1 MNKKNKEFFLSSWAI
16 NNKTIIYVLMT
27 IFLVSGITAYKTMPR
42 ELFPEINSSNIF
54 VTTIFPGNNAEE
66 IEKLIT
72 DPLEQEIK
80 GVIGLIEIESTSS
93 EGISIINIEFDDD
106 IPTEVARLR
115 VKDLVDNVT
124 VGDDWPT
131 FNNAK
136 VDPNIFEFD
145 IAERFPVLN
154 ISLVGDYKVEELKE
168 YAEYLDTRI
177 ERLPQ
182 VKTVEVRGI
191 QDFEVE
197 IAVNPYKMK
206 ATKTSFGNIINAISQ
221 ENITISAGSLISDGQ
236 RRNVKII
243 GEVSDPSQLN
253 RLIVKRDDGP
263 VYLEDVASVSFR
275 EKEATSFTRS
285 FDQKT
290 VMLEVVKRGGENAIF
305 ASNSIQEIIKD
316 AKENFLPENLDVVV
330 QNDQSEYTINSVN
343 DLMNNLIFGIILV
356 VTVLT
361 FFLGLRNALFV
372 GFAIPMSM
380 FMSLVILSAFGFTLN
395 RMVLFGLVMGL
406 GLLVDNGIVVVENIY
421 RLMSKEG
428 MSRVQAAKLG
438 IGEVALPII
447 VSTATTIAAFIP
459 LGTWPGTLGEFMI
472 YFPITL
478 SAILGS
484 SLIVAIFF
492 NSMLVSSFM
501 DLSEREI
508 SRTNL
513 MKMTYILGGLAIV
526 FVLFQ
531 DTRAIGSLLAFIC
544 FLFWSYKYV
553 IKNSAVKFQN
563 TLLVKLENRYNE
575 FLSFALAGFRPY
587 LFLLGTISLFF
598 VSILLMA
605 IFPPKVEF
613 FPDNEPQQILV
624 YLEYPE
630 GTDIKKTN
638 ETSML
643 IESEVYKVVNNSKYI
658 DNGYNFLVESAIS
671 QVGEGAGNPET
682 DAGGTGEI
690 PHKALIT
697 MTMREFKFR
706 RGMSSEELRKE
717 IQVELIEKFPGI
729 AISVEKDSQGPPGG
743 YPVNIEIYGED
754 YEQLIETAI
763 SMKNYLNQENIEGI
777 EQLKI
782 DVSRSK
788 PGLEFNVDREK
799 AGELGIPT
807 GLVGQTIRNSIIG
820 SKAGIYKLR
829 GEDYEINVRFDEEF
843 KNDINSIINQNI
855 VFRDQSTGKTKE
867 VPIASI
873 VDQKNI
879 TSFSAIKHIDLQR
892 VVTLYSSILAGSN
905 ANEIVNTAEIALSG
919 YEAPQGVE
927 YKFTG
932 EIKQQSENQEFLSGA
947 LLTGIA
953 LIILLL
959 VFQFNSI
966 SKPFIVLA
974 SIVLSFTGVFL
985 GIVIFNL
992 TFSILMTMLGI
1003 ISLTGII
1010 VNNAVV
1016 LIDYT
1021 QLLLDRKKEELN
1033 VEKDNMLSKDQI
1045 FEAIVSGGK
1054 ARLRPVILTAIT
1066 TILGL
1071 IPLAIGLNIDLM
1083 SLFSSGN
1090 PNIYVGG
1097 DNVIFWGPLAWTVIF
1112 GLTFATFLTL
1122 VIVPVTFYLSK
1133 RAALKIREF
1142 KLN

>member
-959 VFQFNSI
+959 VFQFNSL

-1021 QLLLDRKKEELN
+1021 QLLFDRKKIDLN
-1033 VEKDNMLSKDQI
+1033 MSKDEI
-1045 FEAIVSGGK
+1045 IDKITAMELVKTAGK
-1054 ARLRPVILTAIT
+1054 ARLKPVLLTAIT
-1066 TILGL
+1066 TIFGL
-1071 IPLAIGLNIDLM
+1071 IPLAVGLNIDFF
-1083 SLFSSGN
+1083 SLFANWN
-1090 PNIYVGG
+1090 PNVYLGG

-1112 GLTFATFLTL
+1112 GITFATFLTL
-1122 VIVPVTFYLSK
+1122 IIVPSMYYIIHLARIK
-1133 RAALKIREF
+1133 LKNI
-1142 KLN
+1142 

>member
-1 MNKKNKEFFLSSWAI
+1 MDKKNKEFFLSSWAI
-16 NNKTIIYVLMT
+16 NNKTIIYVLMI
-27 IFLVSGITAYKTMPR
+27 IFLISGISAYKTMPR

-54 VTTIFPGNNAEE
+54 ITTVFPGNNAEE
-66 IEKLIT
+66 MEKLIT

-93 EGISIINIEFDDD
+93 EGISIINIEFDDE
-106 IPTEVARLR
+106 IPTALARQR

-131 FNNAK
+131 FNNSK

-182 VKTVEVRGI
+182 VKTVEIRGI

-197 IAVNPYKMK
+197 VAVNPYMMK
-206 ATKTSFGNIINAISQ
+206 ATKTSYSDIINAIAQ
-221 ENITISAGSLISDGQ
+221 ENVTISAGSLISDGQ

-243 GEVSDPSQLN
+243 GEVSDPSELN
-253 RLIVKRDDGP
+253 RIIVKRDNGP
-263 VYLEDVASVSFR
+263 VYLEDVASISFK
-275 EKEATSFTRS
+275 EKEITSYTRS
-285 FDQKT
+285 FDKKT

-305 ASNSIQEIIKD
+305 ASNSIQEIIQE
-316 AKENFLPENLDVVV
+316 AKEDFLPSNLEVVI

-380 FMSLVILSAFGFTLN
+380 FMSLVILSAFGLTLN

-428 MSRVQAAKLG
+428 VPRIQAAKLG

-478 SAILGS
+478 SAVLGS

-501 DLSEREI
+501 DLSEKEI
-508 SRTNL
+508 SRKNL
-513 MKMTYILGGLAIV
+513 MRMTYILGSLAIV

-544 FLFWSYKYV
+544 FLFWSYKYF
-553 IKNSAVKFQN
+553 IKNQAIRFQN
-563 TLLVKLENRYNE
+563 TFLVRLENKYND
-575 FLSFALAGFRPY
+575 FLSFALEGIRPF
-587 LFLLGTISLFF
+587 LFLAGTFLLFIT
-598 VSILLMA
+598 SIVLMG
-605 IFPPKVEF
+605 IFPPKIEF

-630 GTDIKKTN
+630 GTDIEKTN
-638 ETSML
+638 ETL
-643 IESEVYKVVNNSKYI
+643 KQIESEIYEVINNPKYL
-658 DNGYNFLVESAIS
+658 DGDYNFLVESAIS

-697 MTMREFKFR
+697 MTMREFKYR
-706 RGMSSEELRKE
+706 RGMSSEELRKDV
-717 IQVELIEKFPGI
+717 QLELIGRFPGI

-743 YPVNIEIYGED
+743 YPVNIEIYGDD
-754 YEQLIETAI
+754 YEKLIETAI
-763 SMKNYLNQENIEGI
+763 SMKNYLNKENIEGI

-788 PGLEFNVDREK
+788 PGLEFQVDREK

-807 GLVGQTIRNSIIG
+807 GLIGQTIRNSIIG
-820 SKAGIYKLR
+820 TKAGVYKLN
-829 GEDYEINVRFDEEF
+829 GDDYQINVRLDEDY
-843 KNDINSIINQNI
+843 KNNINTIINQNI
-855 VFRDQSTGKTKE
+855 IFRDQSNGKTKE
-867 VPIASI
+867 IPIAS
-873 VDQKNI
+873 VVTEKNI
-879 TSFSAIKHIDLQR
+879 TSFSAIKHKDLQR
-892 VVTLYSSILAGSN
+892 SVTLYSSILAGSN
-905 ANEIVNTAEIALSG
+905 ANEIVNSAEISLSG
-919 YEAPQGVE
+919 FETPQGVDF
-927 YKFTG
+927 KFTG
-932 EIKQQSENQEFLSGA
+932 EIKQQAENQSFLSGA

-953 LIILLL
+953 LILLLL

-974 SIVLSFTGVFL
+974 SIILSFTGVFL

-1021 QLLLDRKKEELN
+1021 QLLFDRKKIDLN
-1033 VEKDNMLSKDQI
+1033 LSKNEIIEKSIALDLI
-1045 FEAIVSGGK
+1045 KTAGK
-1054 ARLRPVILTAIT
+1054 ARLKPVLLTAIT
-1066 TILGL
+1066 TIFGL
-1071 IPLAIGLNIDLM
+1071 IPLAIGLNIDFF
-1083 SLFSSGN
+1083 SLFAN
-1090 PNIYVGG
+1090 WNANIYIGG

-1112 GLTFATFLTL
+1112 GITFATFLTL
-1122 VIVPVTFYLSK
+1122 IIVPSMYYIIHLGRIK
-1133 RAALKIREF
+1133 LKNI
-1142 KLN
+1142 

>member
-1 MNKKNKEFFLSSWAI
+1 MDKKNKEFFLSSWAI
-16 NNKTIIYVLMT
+16 NNKTIIYVLMI
-27 IFLVSGITAYKTMPR
+27 IFLISGISAYKTMPR

-54 VTTIFPGNNAEE
+54 ITTVFPGNNAEE
-66 IEKLIT
+66 MEKLIT

-93 EGISIINIEFDDD
+93 EGISIINIEFDDE
-106 IPTEVARLR
+106 IPTALARQR
-115 VKDLVDNVT
+115 VKDLVENVT

-182 VKTVEVRGI
+182 VKTVEIRGI

-197 IAVNPYKMK
+197 VAVNPYMMK
-206 ATKTSFGNIINAISQ
+206 ATKTSYSDIINAIAQ
-221 ENITISAGSLISDGQ
+221 ENVTISAGSLISDGQ

-243 GEVSDPSQLN
+243 GEVSDPSELN
-253 RLIVKRDDGP
+253 RIIVKRDNGP
-263 VYLEDVASVSFR
+263 VYLEDVASISFK
-275 EKEATSFTRS
+275 EKEITSYTRS
-285 FDQKT
+285 FDKKT

-305 ASNSIQEIIKD
+305 ASNSIQEIIQE
-316 AKENFLPENLDVVV
+316 AKEDFLPSNLEVVI

-380 FMSLVILSAFGFTLN
+380 FMSLVILSAFGLTLN

-428 MSRVQAAKLG
+428 VPRIQAAKLG

-478 SAILGS
+478 SAVLGS

-501 DLSEREI
+501 DLSEKEI
-508 SRTNL
+508 SRKNL
-513 MKMTYILGGLAIV
+513 MRMTYILGSLAIV

-544 FLFWSYKYV
+544 FLFWSYKYF
-553 IKNSAVKFQN
+553 IKNQAIRFQN
-563 TLLVKLENRYNE
+563 TFLVRLENKYND
-575 FLSFALAGFRPY
+575 FLSFALEGIRPF
-587 LFLLGTISLFF
+587 LFLAGTFLLFIT
-598 VSILLMA
+598 SIVLMG
-605 IFPPKVEF
+605 IFPPKIEF

-630 GTDIKKTN
+630 GTDIEKTN
-638 ETSML
+638 ETL
-643 IESEVYKVVNNSKYI
+643 KQIESEIYEVINNPKYL
-658 DNGYNFLVESAIS
+658 DGDYNFLVESAIS

-697 MTMREFKFR
+697 MTMREFKYR
-706 RGMSSEELRKE
+706 RGMSSEELRKDV
-717 IQVELIEKFPGI
+717 QLELIGRFPGI

-743 YPVNIEIYGED
+743 YPVNIEIYGDD
-754 YEQLIETAI
+754 YEKLIETAI
-763 SMKNYLNQENIEGI
+763 SMKNYLNKENIEGI

-788 PGLEFNVDREK
+788 PGLEFQVDREK

-807 GLVGQTIRNSIIG
+807 GLIGQTIRNSIIG
-820 SKAGIYKLR
+820 TKAGVYKLN
-829 GEDYEINVRFDEEF
+829 GDDYQINVRLDEDY
-843 KNDINSIINQNI
+843 KNNINTIINQNI
-855 VFRDQSTGKTKE
+855 IFRDQSNGKTKE
-867 VPIASI
+867 IPIAS
-873 VDQKNI
+873 VVTEKNI
-879 TSFSAIKHIDLQR
+879 TSFSAIKHKDLQR
-892 VVTLYSSILAGSN
+892 SVTLYSSILAGSN
-905 ANEIVNTAEIALSG
+905 ANEIVNSAEISLSG
-919 YEAPQGVE
+919 FETPQGVDF
-927 YKFTG
+927 KFTG
-932 EIKQQSENQEFLSGA
+932 EIKQQAENQSFLSGA

-953 LIILLL
+953 LILLLL

-974 SIVLSFTGVFL
+974 SIILSFTGVFL

-1010 VNNAVV
+1010 VINAVV

-1021 QLLLDRKKEELN
+1021 QLLFDRIKIDLN
-1033 VEKDNMLSKDQI
+1033 LSKNEIIEKSIALDLI
-1045 FEAIVSGGK
+1045 KTAGK
-1054 ARLRPVILTAIT
+1054 ARLKPVLLTAIT
-1066 TILGL
+1066 TIFGL
-1071 IPLAIGLNIDLM
+1071 IPLAIGLNIDFF
-1083 SLFSSGN
+1083 SLFAN
-1090 PNIYVGG
+1090 WNANIYIGG

-1112 GLTFATFLTL
+1112 GITFATFLTL
-1122 VIVPVTFYLSK
+1122 IIVPSMYYIIHLGRIK
-1133 RAALKIREF
+1133 LKNI
-1142 KLN
+1142 

>member
-1 MNKKNKEFFLSSWAI
+1 MDKKNKEFFLSSWAI

-154 ISLVGDYKVEELKE
+154 ISLVGDYKVEEFKE

-177 ERLPQ
+177 ERLPE

-197 IAVNPYKMK
+197 IAVNPYQMK
-206 ATKTSFGNIINAISQ
+206 ATKTSFSNIINAISQ
-221 ENITISAGSLISDGQ
+221 ENITVSAGSLISDGQ

-243 GEVSDPSQLN
+243 GEVSDPKELN

-263 VYLEDVASVSFR
+263 VYLEDVALVSFR

-305 ASNSIQEIIKD
+305 ASNSIQEIIKE
-316 AKENFLPENLDVVV
+316 AKENFLPENLDVVI

-428 MSRVQAAKLG
+428 LSRVQAAKLG

-513 MKMTYILGGLAIV
+513 IKMTYILGGLAIV
-526 FVLFQ
+526 FVLFK
-531 DTRAIGSLLAFIC
+531 DTRAIGSLLAFVC
-544 FLFWSYKYV
+544 FLFWAYKYV
-553 IKNSAVKFQN
+553 IKNSAIKFQN
-563 TLLVKLENRYNE
+563 TLLVKLENRYNQ

-598 VSILLMA
+598 ISILLMA

-643 IESEVYKVVNNSKYI
+643 IESEIYKVVNNSKYI

-829 GEDYEINVRFDEEF
+829 GEDYEINVRLDEEF
-843 KNDINSIINQNI
+843 RNDINSIINQNI

-873 VDQKNI
+873 VDQRNI

-927 YKFTG
+927 YRFTG

-974 SIVLSFTGVFL
+974 SIVLSFTGVFM
-985 GIVIFNL
+985 GIIIFNL

-1021 QLLLDRKKEELN
+1021 QLLFDRKKIDLN
-1033 VEKDNMLSKDQI
+1033 MSKD
-1045 FEAIVSGGK
+1045 EIVDKVTAMELVKTAGK
-1054 ARLRPVILTAIT
+1054 ARLKPVLLTAIT
-1066 TILGL
+1066 TIFGL
-1071 IPLAIGLNIDLM
+1071 IPLAVGLNIDFF
-1083 SLFSSGN
+1083 SLFANWN
-1090 PNIYVGG
+1090 PNVYLGG

-1112 GLTFATFLTL
+1112 GITFATFLTL
-1122 VIVPVTFYLSK
+1122 IIVPSMYYIIHLARIK
-1133 RAALKIREF
+1133 LKNI
-1142 KLN
+1142 

>member
-275 EKEATSFTRS
+275 EKDVTSFTRS

-316 AKENFLPENLDVVV
+316 AKQNFLPENLDVVV

-513 MKMTYILGGLAIV
+513 IKITYILGGLAIV

-638 ETSML
+638 ETLML

-697 MTMREFKFR
+697 ITMREFKFR

-717 IQVELIEKFPGI
+717 IQLELLEKFPGI

-855 VFRDQSTGKTKE
+855 VFRDQSTGKIQE

-1021 QLLLDRKKEELN
+1021 QLLFDRKKIDLN
-1033 VEKDNMLSKDQI
+1033 MSKDEI
-1045 FEAIVSGGK
+1045 IDKMTAMELVKTAGK
-1054 ARLRPVILTAIT
+1054 ARLKPVLLTAIT
-1066 TILGL
+1066 TIFGL
-1071 IPLAIGLNIDLM
+1071 IPLAVGLNIDFF
-1083 SLFSSGN
+1083 SLFANWN
-1090 PNIYVGG
+1090 PNVYLGG
-1097 DNVIFWGPLAWTVIF
+1097 DNVVFWGPLAWTVIF
-1112 GLTFATFLTL
+1112 GITFATFLTL
-1122 VIVPVTFYLSK
+1122 IIVPSMYYIIHLARIK
-1133 RAALKIREF
+1133 LKNI
-1142 KLN
+1142 

>member
-16 NNKTIIYVLMT
+16 NNKTIIYVVMT
-27 IFLVSGITAYKTMPR
+27 IFLVTGITAYKTMPR

-513 MKMTYILGGLAIV
+513 MKMTYILGGLALV

-531 DTRAIGSLLAFIC
+531 DTRAIGSLLALIC

-553 IKNSAVKFQN
+553 IKNSAIKFQN

-1021 QLLLDRKKEELN
+1021 QLLFDRKKIDLN
-1033 VEKDNMLSKDQI
+1033 MSKDEI
-1045 FEAIVSGGK
+1045 IDKMTAMELVKTAGK
-1054 ARLRPVILTAIT
+1054 ARLKPVLLTAIT
-1066 TILGL
+1066 TIFGL
-1071 IPLAIGLNIDLM
+1071 IPLAVGLNIDFF
-1083 SLFSSGN
+1083 SLFANWN
-1090 PNIYVGG
+1090 PNVYLGG

-1112 GLTFATFLTL
+1112 GITFATFLTL
-1122 VIVPVTFYLSK
+1122 IIVPSMYYIIHLARIK
-1133 RAALKIREF
+1133 LKNI
-1142 KLN
+1142 

>member
-16 NNKTIIYVLMT
+16 NNKTIIYVLMI

-54 VTTIFPGNNAEE
+54 VTTVFPGNNAEE
-66 IEKLIT
+66 MEKLIT

-93 EGISIINIEFDDD
+93 EGISIINIEFDDE
-106 IPTEVARLR
+106 IPTALARQR

-197 IAVNPYKMK
+197 VAVDPYMMK
-206 ATKTSFGNIINAISQ
+206 ATKTSFGDIINAIAQ
-221 ENITISAGSLISDGQ
+221 ENVTVSAGSLISAGQ

-243 GEVSDPSQLN
+243 GEVSNPNELN
-253 RLIVKRDDGP
+253 RIIVKRDNGP
-263 VYLEDVASVSFR
+263 VYLEDVASISFK
-275 EKEATSFTRS
+275 EKEITSYTRS
-285 FDQKT
+285 FDKKT
-290 VMLEVVKRGGENAIF
+290 IMLEVVKRGGENAIF
-305 ASNSIQEIIKD
+305 ASNSIQEIID
-316 AKENFLPENLDVVV
+316 EAKESFLPENLDVVV

-380 FMSLVILSAFGFTLN
+380 FMSLVILSAFGLTLN

-428 MSRVQAAKLG
+428 VSRVQAAKLG

-508 SRTNL
+508 SRKNL
-513 MKMTYILGGLAIV
+513 MRMTYVLGGFAII
-526 FVLFQ
+526 FVLFN

-544 FLFWSYKYV
+544 FLFWSYKYI
-553 IKNSAVKFQN
+553 IKNSAIRFQN
-563 TLLVKLENRYNE
+563 TFLVRLENLYNS
-575 FLSFALAGFRPY
+575 FLSYALSGIRPFLFLAGTFAL
-587 LFLLGTISLFF
+587 F
-598 VSILLMA
+598 VFSIVLMG
-605 IFPPKVEF
+605 IFPPKIEF

-630 GTDIKKTN
+630 GTDIEKTN
-638 ETSML
+638 ETSKQ
-643 IESEVYKVVNNSKYI
+643 IESEIYKVANNSKYF
-658 DNGYNFLVESAIS
+658 DGDYNFLVESAIS

-697 MTMREFKFR
+697 MTMREFKYR
-706 RGMSSEELRKE
+706 RGMSSEELRKD
-717 IQVELIEKFPGI
+717 IQLELIGRFPGI

-743 YPVNIEIYGED
+743 YPVNIEIYGDD
-754 YEQLIETAI
+754 YEKLIETAI
-763 SMKNYLNQENIEGI
+763 SMKNYLNKENIEGI

-788 PGLEFNVDREK
+788 PGLEFIVDREK

-820 SKAGIYKLR
+820 SKAGVYKLK
-829 GEDYEINVRFDEEF
+829 GEDYQINVRLDEEY
-843 KNDINSIINQNI
+843 KNNINTIINQNI
-855 VFRDQSTGKTKE
+855 IFRDQATGKTKE
-867 VPIASI
+867 VPIAS
-873 VDQKNI
+873 VVNEKNI
-879 TSFSAIKHIDLQR
+879 TSFSAIKHINLQR

-905 ANEIVNTAEIALSG
+905 ANEIVNTAEISLSG
-919 YEAPQGVE
+919 FETPKGVDF
-927 YKFTG
+927 KFTG
-932 EIKQQSENQEFLSGA
+932 EIKQQAENQSFLSGA

-953 LIILLL
+953 LIILIL

-974 SIVLSFTGVFL
+974 SIILSFTGVFL

-1021 QLLLDRKKEELN
+1021 QLLFDRKKIDL
-1033 VEKDNMLSKDQI
+1033 KLSKEDI
-1045 FEAIVSGGK
+1045 IDKNIALDLVKTAGK
-1054 ARLRPVILTAIT
+1054 ARLKPVLLTAIT
-1066 TILGL
+1066 TIFGL
-1071 IPLAIGLNIDLM
+1071 IPLAIGLNIDFFT
-1083 SLFSSGN
+1083 LFADWN
-1090 PNIYVGG
+1090 ANIYIGG

-1112 GLTFATFLTL
+1112 GITFATFLTL
-1122 VIVPVTFYLSK
+1122 IIVPSMYYIIHLGRIK
-1133 RAALKIREF
+1133 LKNI
-1142 KLN
+1142 

>member
-243 GEVSDPSQLN
+243 GEVSVPSQLN
-253 RLIVKRDDGP
+253 RLIVKRDNGP

-829 GEDYEINVRFDEEF
+829 GEDYEINVRFDEEY

-1021 QLLLDRKKEELN
+1021 QLLFDRKKIDLN
-1033 VEKDNMLSKDQI
+1033 MSKDEI
-1045 FEAIVSGGK
+1045 IDKMTAMELVKTAGK
-1054 ARLRPVILTAIT
+1054 ARLKPVLLTAIT
-1066 TILGL
+1066 TIFGL
-1071 IPLAIGLNIDLM
+1071 IPLAVGLNIDFF
-1083 SLFSSGN
+1083 SLFANWN
-1090 PNIYVGG
+1090 PNVYLGG

-1112 GLTFATFLTL
+1112 GITFATFLTL
-1122 VIVPVTFYLSK
+1122 IIVPSMYYIIHLARIK
-1133 RAALKIREF
+1133 LKNI
-1142 KLN
+1142 

>member
-16 NNKTIIYVLMT
+16 NNKTIIYVLMI

-54 VTTIFPGNNAEE
+54 VTTVFPGNNAEE
-66 IEKLIT
+66 MEKLIT

-93 EGISIINIEFDDD
+93 EGISIINIEFDDE
-106 IPTEVARLR
+106 IPTALARQR

-197 IAVNPYKMK
+197 VAVDPYMMK
-206 ATKTSFGNIINAISQ
+206 ATKTSFGDIINAIAQ
-221 ENITISAGSLISDGQ
+221 ENVTVSAGSLISAGQ

-243 GEVSDPSQLN
+243 GEVSNPNELN
-253 RLIVKRDDGP
+253 RIIVKRDNGP
-263 VYLEDVASVSFR
+263 VYLEDVASISFK
-275 EKEATSFTRS
+275 EKEITSYTRS
-285 FDQKT
+285 FDKKT
-290 VMLEVVKRGGENAIF
+290 IMLEVVKRGGENAIF
-305 ASNSIQEIIKD
+305 ASNSIQEIID
-316 AKENFLPENLDVVV
+316 EAKESFLPENLDVVV

-380 FMSLVILSAFGFTLN
+380 FMSLVILSAFGLTLN

-428 MSRVQAAKLG
+428 VSRVQAAKLG

-508 SRTNL
+508 SRKNL
-513 MKMTYILGGLAIV
+513 MRMTYVLGGFAII
-526 FVLFQ
+526 FVLFN

-544 FLFWSYKYV
+544 FLFWSYKYI
-553 IKNSAVKFQN
+553 IKNSAIRFQN
-563 TLLVKLENRYNE
+563 TFLVRLENLYNS
-575 FLSFALAGFRPY
+575 FLSYALSGIRPFLFLAGTFAL
-587 LFLLGTISLFF
+587 F
-598 VSILLMA
+598 VFSIVLMG
-605 IFPPKVEF
+605 IFPPKIEF

-630 GTDIKKTN
+630 GTDIEKTN
-638 ETSML
+638 ETSKQ
-643 IESEVYKVVNNSKYI
+643 IESEIYKVANNSKYF
-658 DNGYNFLVESAIS
+658 DGDYNFLVESAIS

-690 PHKALIT
+690 PHKALIK
-697 MTMREFKFR
+697 MTMREFKYR
-706 RGMSSEELRKE
+706 RGMSSEELRKD
-717 IQVELIEKFPGI
+717 IQLELIGRFPGI

-743 YPVNIEIYGED
+743 YPVNIEIYGDD
-754 YEQLIETAI
+754 YEKLIETAI
-763 SMKNYLNQENIEGI
+763 SMKNYLNKENIEGI

-788 PGLEFNVDREK
+788 PGLEFIVDREK

-820 SKAGIYKLR
+820 SKAGVYKLK
-829 GEDYEINVRFDEEF
+829 GEDYQINVRLDEEY
-843 KNDINSIINQNI
+843 KNNINTIINQNI
-855 VFRDQSTGKTKE
+855 IFRDQATGKTKE
-867 VPIASI
+867 VPIAS
-873 VDQKNI
+873 VVNERNI
-879 TSFSAIKHIDLQR
+879 TSFSAIKHINLQR

-905 ANEIVNTAEIALSG
+905 ANEIVNTAEISLSG
-919 YEAPQGVE
+919 FETPKGVDF
-927 YKFTG
+927 KFTG
-932 EIKQQSENQEFLSGA
+932 EIKQQAENQSFLSGA

-953 LIILLL
+953 LIILIL

-974 SIVLSFTGVFL
+974 SIILSFTGVFL

-1021 QLLLDRKKEELN
+1021 QLLFDRKKIDLN
-1033 VEKDNMLSKDQI
+1033 LSKEDI
-1045 FEAIVSGGK
+1045 IDKNIALDLVKTAGK
-1054 ARLRPVILTAIT
+1054 ARLKPVLLTAIT
-1066 TILGL
+1066 TIFGL
-1071 IPLAIGLNIDLM
+1071 IPLAVGLNIDFFT
-1083 SLFSSGN
+1083 LFADWN
-1090 PNIYVGG
+1090 ANIYIGG

-1112 GLTFATFLTL
+1112 GITFATFLTL
-1122 VIVPVTFYLSK
+1122 IIVPSMYYIIHLGRIK
-1133 RAALKIREF
+1133 LKNI
-1142 KLN
+1142 

>member
-16 NNKTIIYVLMT
+16 NNKTIIYVLMI

-54 VTTIFPGNNAEE
+54 VTTVFPGNNAEE
-66 IEKLIT
+66 MEKLIT

-93 EGISIINIEFDDD
+93 EGISIINIEFDDE
-106 IPTEVARLR
+106 IPTALARQR

-197 IAVNPYKMK
+197 VAVDPYMMK
-206 ATKTSFGNIINAISQ
+206 ATKTSFGDIINAIAQ
-221 ENITISAGSLISDGQ
+221 ENVTVSAGSLISAGQ

-243 GEVSDPSQLN
+243 GEVSNPNELN
-253 RLIVKRDDGP
+253 RIIVKRDNGP
-263 VYLEDVASVSFR
+263 VYLEDVASISFK
-275 EKEATSFTRS
+275 EKEITSYTRS
-285 FDQKT
+285 FDKKT
-290 VMLEVVKRGGENAIF
+290 IMLEVVKRGGENAIF
-305 ASNSIQEIIKD
+305 ASNSIQEIID
-316 AKENFLPENLDVVV
+316 EAKESFLPENLDVVV

-380 FMSLVILSAFGFTLN
+380 FMSLVILSAFGLTLN

-428 MSRVQAAKLG
+428 VSRVQAAKLG

-508 SRTNL
+508 SRKNL
-513 MKMTYILGGLAIV
+513 MRMTYVLGGFAII
-526 FVLFQ
+526 FVLFN

-544 FLFWSYKYV
+544 FLFWSYKYI
-553 IKNSAVKFQN
+553 IKNSAIRFQN
-563 TLLVKLENRYNE
+563 TFLVRLENLYNS
-575 FLSFALAGFRPY
+575 FLSYALSGIRPFLFLAGTFAL
-587 LFLLGTISLFF
+587 F
-598 VSILLMA
+598 VFSIVLMG
-605 IFPPKVEF
+605 IFPPKIEF

-630 GTDIKKTN
+630 GTDIEKTN
-638 ETSML
+638 ETSKQ
-643 IESEVYKVVNNSKYI
+643 IESEIYKVANNSKYF
-658 DNGYNFLVESAIS
+658 DGDYNFLVESAIS

-697 MTMREFKFR
+697 MTMREFKYR
-706 RGMSSEELRKE
+706 RGMSSEELRKD
-717 IQVELIEKFPGI
+717 IQLELIGRFPGI

-743 YPVNIEIYGED
+743 YPVNIEIYGDD
-754 YEQLIETAI
+754 YEKLIETAI
-763 SMKNYLNQENIEGI
+763 SMKNYLNKENIEGI

-788 PGLEFNVDREK
+788 PGLEFIVDREK

-820 SKAGIYKLR
+820 SKAGVYKLK
-829 GEDYEINVRFDEEF
+829 GEDYQINVRLDEEY
-843 KNDINSIINQNI
+843 KNNINTIINQNI
-855 VFRDQSTGKTKE
+855 IFRDQATGKTKE
-867 VPIASI
+867 VPIAS
-873 VDQKNI
+873 VVNERNI
-879 TSFSAIKHIDLQR
+879 TSFSAIKHINLQR

-905 ANEIVNTAEIALSG
+905 ANEIVNTAEISLSG
-919 YEAPQGVE
+919 FETPKGVE
-927 YKFTG
+927 FKFTG
-932 EIKQQSENQEFLSGA
+932 EIKQQAENQSFLSGA

-953 LIILLL
+953 LIILIL

-974 SIVLSFTGVFL
+974 SIILSFTGVFL

-1021 QLLLDRKKEELN
+1021 QLLFDRKKIDLN
-1033 VEKDNMLSKDQI
+1033 LSKEDI
-1045 FEAIVSGGK
+1045 IDKNIALDLVKTAGK
-1054 ARLRPVILTAIT
+1054 ARLKPVLLTAIT
-1066 TILGL
+1066 TIFGL
-1071 IPLAIGLNIDLM
+1071 IPLAIGLNIDFFT
-1083 SLFSSGN
+1083 LFADWN
-1090 PNIYVGG
+1090 ANIYIGG

-1112 GLTFATFLTL
+1112 GITFATFLTL
-1122 VIVPVTFYLSK
+1122 IIVPSMYYIIHLGRIK
-1133 RAALKIREF
+1133 LKNI
-1142 KLN
+1142 

>member
-1 MNKKNKEFFLSSWAI
+1 M
-16 NNKTIIYVLMT
+16 
-27 IFLVSGITAYKTMPR
+27 YKR
-42 ELFPEINSSNIF
+42 QSYS
-54 VTTIFPGNNAEE
+54 
-66 IEKLIT
+66 
-72 DPLEQEIK
+72 D
-80 GVIGLIEIESTSS
+80 
-93 EGISIINIEFDDD
+93 
-106 IPTEVARLR
+106 
-115 VKDLVDNVT
+115 
-124 VGDDWPT
+124 
-131 FNNAK
+131 
-136 VDPNIFEFD
+136 
-145 IAERFPVLN
+145 
-154 ISLVGDYKVEELKE
+154 
-168 YAEYLDTRI
+168 
-177 ERLPQ
+177 
-182 VKTVEVRGI
+182 
-191 QDFEVE
+191 
-197 IAVNPYKMK
+197 
-206 ATKTSFGNIINAISQ
+206 IINAIAQ
-221 ENITISAGSLISDGQ
+221 ENVTISAGSLISDGQ

-243 GEVSDPSQLN
+243 GEVSDPSELN
-253 RLIVKRDDGP
+253 RIIVKRDNGP
-263 VYLEDVASVSFR
+263 VYLEDVASISFK
-275 EKEATSFTRS
+275 EKEITSYTRS
-285 FDQKT
+285 FDKKT

-305 ASNSIQEIIKD
+305 ASNSIQEIIQE
-316 AKENFLPENLDVVV
+316 AKEDFLPSNLEVVI

-380 FMSLVILSAFGFTLN
+380 FMSLVILSAFGLTLN

-428 MSRVQAAKLG
+428 VPRIQAAKLG

-478 SAILGS
+478 SAVLGS

-501 DLSEREI
+501 DLSEKEI
-508 SRTNL
+508 SRKNL
-513 MKMTYILGGLAIV
+513 MRMTYILGGLAIV

-544 FLFWSYKYV
+544 FLFWSYKYF
-553 IKNSAVKFQN
+553 IKNQAIRFQN
-563 TLLVKLENRYNE
+563 TFLVRLENKYND
-575 FLSFALAGFRPY
+575 FLSFALEGIRPF
-587 LFLLGTISLFF
+587 LFLAGTFLLFIT
-598 VSILLMA
+598 SIVLMG
-605 IFPPKVEF
+605 IFPPKIEF

-630 GTDIKKTN
+630 GTDIEKTN
-638 ETSML
+638 ETL
-643 IESEVYKVVNNSKYI
+643 KQIESEIYEVINNPKYL
-658 DNGYNFLVESAIS
+658 DGDYNFLVESAIS

-697 MTMREFKFR
+697 MTMREFKYR
-706 RGMSSEELRKE
+706 RGMSSEELRKDV
-717 IQVELIEKFPGI
+717 QLELIGRFPGI

-743 YPVNIEIYGED
+743 YPVNIEIYGDD
-754 YEQLIETAI
+754 YEKLIETAI
-763 SMKNYLNQENIEGI
+763 SMKNYLNKENIEGI

-788 PGLEFNVDREK
+788 PGLEFQVDREK

-807 GLVGQTIRNSIIG
+807 GLIGQTIRNSIIG
-820 SKAGIYKLR
+820 TKAGVYKLN
-829 GEDYEINVRFDEEF
+829 GDDYQINVRLDEDY
-843 KNDINSIINQNI
+843 KNNINTIINQNI
-855 VFRDQSTGKTKE
+855 IFRDQSNGKTKE
-867 VPIASI
+867 IPIAS
-873 VDQKNI
+873 VVTEKNI
-879 TSFSAIKHIDLQR
+879 TSFSAIKHKDLQR
-892 VVTLYSSILAGSN
+892 SVTLYSSILAGSN
-905 ANEIVNTAEIALSG
+905 ANEIVNSAEISLSG
-919 YEAPQGVE
+919 FETPQGVDF
-927 YKFTG
+927 KFTG
-932 EIKQQSENQEFLSGA
+932 EIKQQAENQSFLSGA

-953 LIILLL
+953 LILLLL

-974 SIVLSFTGVFL
+974 SIILSFTGVFL

-1021 QLLLDRKKEELN
+1021 QLLFDRKKIDLN
-1033 VEKDNMLSKDQI
+1033 LSKNEIIEKSIALDLI
-1045 FEAIVSGGK
+1045 KTAGK
-1054 ARLRPVILTAIT
+1054 ARLKPVLLTAIT
-1066 TILGL
+1066 TIFGL
-1071 IPLAIGLNIDLM
+1071 IPLAIGLNIDFF
-1083 SLFSSGN
+1083 SLFAN
-1090 PNIYVGG
+1090 WNANIYIGG

-1112 GLTFATFLTL
+1112 GITFATFLTL
-1122 VIVPVTFYLSK
+1122 IIVPSMYYIIHLGRIK
-1133 RAALKIREF
+1133 LKNI
-1142 KLN
+1142 

>member
-275 EKEATSFTRS
+275 EKDVTSFTRS

-316 AKENFLPENLDVVV
+316 AKQNFLPENLDVVV

-513 MKMTYILGGLAIV
+513 IKMTYILGGLAIV

-638 ETSML
+638 ETLML

-697 MTMREFKFR
+697 ITMREFKFR
-706 RGMSSEELRKE
+706 RGTSSEELRKE
-717 IQVELIEKFPGI
+717 IQLELLEKFPGI

-855 VFRDQSTGKTKE
+855 VFRDQSTGKIQE

-1021 QLLLDRKKEELN
+1021 QLLFDRKKIDLN
-1033 VEKDNMLSKDQI
+1033 MSKDEI
-1045 FEAIVSGGK
+1045 IDKMTAMELVKTAGK
-1054 ARLRPVILTAIT
+1054 ARLKPVLLTAIT
-1066 TILGL
+1066 TIFGL
-1071 IPLAIGLNIDLM
+1071 IPLAVGLNIDFF
-1083 SLFSSGN
+1083 SLFANWN
-1090 PNIYVGG
+1090 PNVYLGG
-1097 DNVIFWGPLAWTVIF
+1097 DNVVFWGPLAWTVIF
-1112 GLTFATFLTL
+1112 GITFATFLTL
-1122 VIVPVTFYLSK
+1122 IIVPSMYYIIHLARIK
-1133 RAALKIREF
+1133 LKNI
-1142 KLN
+1142 

>member
-263 VYLEDVASVSFR
+263 VYLEDVASVSFS
-275 EKEATSFTRS
+275 EKDVTSFTRS

-316 AKENFLPENLDVVV
+316 AKQNFLPENLGVVV

-501 DLSEREI
+501 DLSEQEI

-513 MKMTYILGGLAIV
+513 IKLTYILGGLAIV

-638 ETSML
+638 ETLML

-717 IQVELIEKFPGI
+717 IQLELLEKFPGI

-855 VFRDQSTGKTKE
+855 VFRDQSTGKIQE

-1021 QLLLDRKKEELN
+1021 QLLFDRKKIDLN
-1033 VEKDNMLSKDQI
+1033 MSKDEI
-1045 FEAIVSGGK
+1045 IDKMTAMELVKTAGK
-1054 ARLRPVILTAIT
+1054 ARLKPVLLTAIT
-1066 TILGL
+1066 TIFGL
-1071 IPLAIGLNIDLM
+1071 IPLAVGLNIDFF
-1083 SLFSSGN
+1083 SLFANWN
-1090 PNIYVGG
+1090 PNVYLGG
-1097 DNVIFWGPLAWTVIF
+1097 DNVVFWGPLAWTVIF
-1112 GLTFATFLTL
+1112 GITFATFLTL
-1122 VIVPVTFYLSK
+1122 IIVPSMYYIIHLARIK
-1133 RAALKIREF
+1133 LKNI
-1142 KLN
+1142 

>member
-197 IAVNPYKMK
+197 IAVDPYKMK

-1021 QLLLDRKKEELN
+1021 QLLFDRKKIDLN
-1033 VEKDNMLSKDQI
+1033 MSKDEI
-1045 FEAIVSGGK
+1045 IDKMTAMELVKTAGK
-1054 ARLRPVILTAIT
+1054 ARLKPVLLTAIT
-1066 TILGL
+1066 TIFGL
-1071 IPLAIGLNIDLM
+1071 IPLAVGLNIDFF
-1083 SLFSSGN
+1083 SLFANWN
-1090 PNIYVGG
+1090 PNVYLGG

-1112 GLTFATFLTL
+1112 GITFATFLTL
-1122 VIVPVTFYLSK
+1122 IIVPSMYYIIHLARIK
-1133 RAALKIREF
+1133 LKNI
-1142 KLN
+1142 

>member
-305 ASNSIQEIIKD
+305 ASNSIQEIIND

-643 IESEVYKVVNNSKYI
+643 IESEIYKVVNNSKYI

-919 YEAPQGVE
+919 YEAPQNVE

-1021 QLLLDRKKEELN
+1021 QLLFDRKKIDLN
-1033 VEKDNMLSKDQI
+1033 MSKDEI
-1045 FEAIVSGGK
+1045 IDKITAMELVKTAGK
-1054 ARLRPVILTAIT
+1054 ARLKPVLLTAIT
-1066 TILGL
+1066 TIFGL
-1071 IPLAIGLNIDLM
+1071 IPLAVGLNIDFF
-1083 SLFSSGN
+1083 SLFANWN
-1090 PNIYVGG
+1090 PNVYLGG

-1112 GLTFATFLTL
+1112 GITFATFLTL
-1122 VIVPVTFYLSK
+1122 IIVPSMYYIIHLARIK
-1133 RAALKIREF
+1133 LKNI
-1142 KLN
+1142 

>member
-1 MNKKNKEFFLSSWAI
+1 MEK
-16 NNKTIIYVLMT
+16 
-27 IFLVSGITAYKTMPR
+27 IT
-42 ELFPEINSSNIF
+42 
-54 VTTIFPGNNAEE
+54 
-66 IEKLIT
+66 T
-72 DPLEQEIK
+72 DVFEQEIK
-80 GVIGLIEIESTSS
+80 DVIGLIEIEATSS
-93 EGISIINIEFDDD
+93 EGISIINIEFDDE
-106 IPTEVARLR
+106 IPTALARQR

-197 IAVNPYKMK
+197 VAVDPYMMK
-206 ATKTSFGNIINAISQ
+206 ATKTSFGDIINAIAQ
-221 ENITISAGSLISDGQ
+221 ENVTVSAGSLISAGQ

-243 GEVSDPSQLN
+243 GEVSNPNELN
-253 RLIVKRDDGP
+253 RIIVKRDNGP
-263 VYLEDVASVSFR
+263 VYLEDVASISFK
-275 EKEATSFTRS
+275 EKEITSYTRS
-285 FDQKT
+285 FDKKT
-290 VMLEVVKRGGENAIF
+290 IMLEVVKRGGENAIF
-305 ASNSIQEIIKD
+305 ASNSIQEIID
-316 AKENFLPENLDVVV
+316 EAKESFLPENLDVVV

-380 FMSLVILSAFGFTLN
+380 FMSLVILSAFGLTLN

-428 MSRVQAAKLG
+428 VSRVQAAKLG

-508 SRTNL
+508 SRKNL
-513 MKMTYILGGLAIV
+513 MRMTYVLGGFAII
-526 FVLFQ
+526 FVLFN

-544 FLFWSYKYV
+544 FLFWSYKYI
-553 IKNSAVKFQN
+553 IKNSAIRFQN
-563 TLLVKLENRYNE
+563 TFLVRLENLYNS
-575 FLSFALAGFRPY
+575 FLSYALSGIRPFLFLAGTFAL
-587 LFLLGTISLFF
+587 F
-598 VSILLMA
+598 VFSIVLMG
-605 IFPPKVEF
+605 IFPPKIEF

-630 GTDIKKTN
+630 GTDIEKTN
-638 ETSML
+638 ETSKQ
-643 IESEVYKVVNNSKYI
+643 IESEIYKVANNSKYF
-658 DNGYNFLVESAIS
+658 DGDYNFLVESAIS

-697 MTMREFKFR
+697 MTMREFKYR
-706 RGMSSEELRKE
+706 RGMSSEELRKD
-717 IQVELIEKFPGI
+717 IQLELIGRFPGI

-743 YPVNIEIYGED
+743 YPVNIEIYGDD
-754 YEQLIETAI
+754 YEKLIETAI
-763 SMKNYLNQENIEGI
+763 SMKNYLNKENIEGI

-788 PGLEFNVDREK
+788 PGLEFIVDREK

-820 SKAGIYKLR
+820 SKAGVYKLK
-829 GEDYEINVRFDEEF
+829 GEDYQINVRLDEEY
-843 KNDINSIINQNI
+843 KNNINTIINQNI

-867 VPIASI
+867 VPIASV
-873 VDQKNI
+873 VDERNI

-905 ANEIVNTAEIALSG
+905 ANEIVNTAEISLSG
-919 YEAPQGVE
+919 FETPQGVDF
-927 YKFTG
+927 KFTG
-932 EIKQQSENQEFLSGA
+932 EIKQQAENQSFLSGA

-953 LIILLL
+953 LIILIL

-974 SIVLSFTGVFL
+974 SIILSFTGVFL

-1021 QLLLDRKKEELN
+1021 QLLFDRKKIDL
-1033 VEKDNMLSKDQI
+1033 KLSKEDI
-1045 FEAIVSGGK
+1045 IDKNIALDLVKTAGK
-1054 ARLRPVILTAIT
+1054 ARLKPVLLTAIT
-1066 TILGL
+1066 TIFGL
-1071 IPLAIGLNIDLM
+1071 IPLAIGLNIDFFT
-1083 SLFSSGN
+1083 LFADWN
-1090 PNIYVGG
+1090 ANIYIGG

-1112 GLTFATFLTL
+1112 GITFATFLTL
-1122 VIVPVTFYLSK
+1122 IIVPSMYYIIHLGRIK
-1133 RAALKIREF
+1133 LKNI
-1142 KLN
+1142 

>member
-93 EGISIINIEFDDD
+93 EGISIINIEFDDE

-275 EKEATSFTRS
+275 EKDVTSFTRS

-316 AKENFLPENLDVVV
+316 AKQNFLPENLDVVV

-513 MKMTYILGGLAIV
+513 IKLTYILGGLAIV

-638 ETSML
+638 ETLML

-697 MTMREFKFR
+697 ITMREFKFR

-717 IQVELIEKFPGI
+717 IQLELLEKFPGI

-855 VFRDQSTGKTKE
+855 VFRDQSTGKIQE

-1021 QLLLDRKKEELN
+1021 QLLFDRKKIDLN
-1033 VEKDNMLSKDQI
+1033 MSKDEI
-1045 FEAIVSGGK
+1045 IDKMTAMELVKTAGK
-1054 ARLRPVILTAIT
+1054 ARLKPVLLTAIT
-1066 TILGL
+1066 TIFGL
-1071 IPLAIGLNIDLM
+1071 IPLAVGLNIDFF
-1083 SLFSSGN
+1083 SLFANWN
-1090 PNIYVGG
+1090 PNVYLGG
-1097 DNVIFWGPLAWTVIF
+1097 DNVVFWGPLAWTVIF
-1112 GLTFATFLTL
+1112 GITFATFLTL
-1122 VIVPVTFYLSK
+1122 IIVPSMYYIIHLARIK
-1133 RAALKIREF
+1133 LKNI
-1142 KLN
+1142 

>member
-263 VYLEDVASVSFR
+263 VYLEDVASVSFS
-275 EKEATSFTRS
+275 EKDVTSFTRS

-316 AKENFLPENLDVVV
+316 AKQNFLPENLDVVV

-501 DLSEREI
+501 DLSEQEI

-513 MKMTYILGGLAIV
+513 IKLTYILGGLAIV

-638 ETSML
+638 ETLML

-717 IQVELIEKFPGI
+717 IQLELLEKFPGI

-855 VFRDQSTGKTKE
+855 VFRDQSTGKIQE

-1021 QLLLDRKKEELN
+1021 QLLFDRKKIDLN
-1033 VEKDNMLSKDQI
+1033 MSKDEI
-1045 FEAIVSGGK
+1045 IDKMTAMELVKTAGK
-1054 ARLRPVILTAIT
+1054 ARLKPVLLTAIT
-1066 TILGL
+1066 TIFGL
-1071 IPLAIGLNIDLM
+1071 IPLAVGLNIDFF
-1083 SLFSSGN
+1083 SLFANWN
-1090 PNIYVGG
+1090 PNVYLGG
-1097 DNVIFWGPLAWTVIF
+1097 DNVVFWGPLAWTVIF
-1112 GLTFATFLTL
+1112 GITFATFLTL
-1122 VIVPVTFYLSK
+1122 IIVPSMYYIIHLARIK
-1133 RAALKIREF
+1133 LKNI
-1142 KLN
+1142 

>member
-253 RLIVKRDDGP
+253 KLIVKRDDGP

-1021 QLLLDRKKEELN
+1021 QLLFDRKKIDLN
-1033 VEKDNMLSKDQI
+1033 MSKDEI
-1045 FEAIVSGGK
+1045 IDKMTAMELVKTAGK
-1054 ARLRPVILTAIT
+1054 ARLKPVLLTAIT
-1066 TILGL
+1066 TIFGL
-1071 IPLAIGLNIDLM
+1071 IPLAVGLNIDFF
-1083 SLFSSGN
+1083 SLFANWN
-1090 PNIYVGG
+1090 PNVYLGG

-1112 GLTFATFLTL
+1112 GITFATFLTL
-1122 VIVPVTFYLSK
+1122 IIVPSMYYIIHLARIK
-1133 RAALKIREF
+1133 LKNI
-1142 KLN
+1142 

>member
-919 YEAPQGVE
+919 YEAPEGVE

-1021 QLLLDRKKEELN
+1021 QLLFDRKKIDLN
-1033 VEKDNMLSKDQI
+1033 MSKDEI
-1045 FEAIVSGGK
+1045 IDKMTAMELVKTAGK
-1054 ARLRPVILTAIT
+1054 ARLKPVLLTAIT
-1066 TILGL
+1066 TIFGL
-1071 IPLAIGLNIDLM
+1071 IPLAVGLNIDFF
-1083 SLFSSGN
+1083 SLFANWN
-1090 PNIYVGG
+1090 PNVYLGG

-1112 GLTFATFLTL
+1112 GITFATFLTL
-1122 VIVPVTFYLSK
+1122 IIVPSMYYIIHLARIK
-1133 RAALKIREF
+1133 LKNI
-1142 KLN
+1142 

>member
-855 VFRDQSTGKTKE
+855 VFRDQSSGKTKE

-1021 QLLLDRKKEELN
+1021 QLLFDRKKIDLN
-1033 VEKDNMLSKDQI
+1033 MSKDEI
-1045 FEAIVSGGK
+1045 IDKMTAMELVKTAGK
-1054 ARLRPVILTAIT
+1054 ARLKPVLLTAIT
-1066 TILGL
+1066 TIFGL
-1071 IPLAIGLNIDLM
+1071 IPLAVGLNIDFF
-1083 SLFSSGN
+1083 SLFANWN
-1090 PNIYVGG
+1090 PNVYLGG

-1112 GLTFATFLTL
+1112 GITFATFLTL
-1122 VIVPVTFYLSK
+1122 IIVPSMYYIIHLARIK
-1133 RAALKIREF
+1133 LKNI
-1142 KLN
+1142 

>member
-16 NNKTIIYVLMT
+16 NNKTIIYVLMI

-54 VTTIFPGNNAEE
+54 VTTVFPGNNAEE
-66 IEKLIT
+66 MEKLIT

-93 EGISIINIEFDDD
+93 EGISIINIEFDDE
-106 IPTEVARLR
+106 IPTALARQR

-197 IAVNPYKMK
+197 VAVDPYMMK
-206 ATKTSFGNIINAISQ
+206 ATKTSFGDIINAIAQ
-221 ENITISAGSLISDGQ
+221 ENVTVSAGSLISAGQ

-243 GEVSDPSQLN
+243 GEVSNPNELN
-253 RLIVKRDDGP
+253 RIIVKRDNGP
-263 VYLEDVASVSFR
+263 VYLEDVASISFK
-275 EKEATSFTRS
+275 EKEITSYTRS
-285 FDQKT
+285 FDKKT
-290 VMLEVVKRGGENAIF
+290 IMLEVVKRGGENAIF
-305 ASNSIQEIIKD
+305 ASNSIQEIID
-316 AKENFLPENLDVVV
+316 EAKESFLPENLDVVV

-380 FMSLVILSAFGFTLN
+380 FMSLVILSAFGLTLN

-428 MSRVQAAKLG
+428 VSRVQAAKLG

-508 SRTNL
+508 SRKNL
-513 MKMTYILGGLAIV
+513 IRMTYVLGGFAII
-526 FVLFQ
+526 FVLFN

-544 FLFWSYKYV
+544 FLFWSYKYI
-553 IKNSAVKFQN
+553 IKNSAIRFQN
-563 TLLVKLENRYNE
+563 TFLVRLENLYNS
-575 FLSFALAGFRPY
+575 FLSYALSGIRPFLFLAGTFAL
-587 LFLLGTISLFF
+587 F
-598 VSILLMA
+598 VFSIVLMG
-605 IFPPKVEF
+605 IFPPKIEF

-630 GTDIKKTN
+630 GTDIEKTN
-638 ETSML
+638 ETSKQ
-643 IESEVYKVVNNSKYI
+643 IESEIYKVANNSKYF
-658 DNGYNFLVESAIS
+658 DGDYNFLVESAIS

-697 MTMREFKFR
+697 MTMREFKYR
-706 RGMSSEELRKE
+706 RGMSSEELRKD
-717 IQVELIEKFPGI
+717 IQLELIGRFPGI

-743 YPVNIEIYGED
+743 YPVNIEIYGDD
-754 YEQLIETAI
+754 YEKLIETAI
-763 SMKNYLNQENIEGI
+763 SMKNYLNKENIEGI

-788 PGLEFNVDREK
+788 PGLEFIVDREK

-820 SKAGIYKLR
+820 SKAGVYKLK
-829 GEDYEINVRFDEEF
+829 GEDYQINVRLDEEY
-843 KNDINSIINQNI
+843 KNNINTIINQNI
-855 VFRDQSTGKTKE
+855 IFRDQATGKTKE
-867 VPIASI
+867 VPIAS
-873 VDQKNI
+873 VVNERNI
-879 TSFSAIKHIDLQR
+879 TSFSAIKHINLQR

-905 ANEIVNTAEIALSG
+905 ANEIVNTAEISLSG
-919 YEAPQGVE
+919 FETPKGVDF
-927 YKFTG
+927 KFTG
-932 EIKQQSENQEFLSGA
+932 EIKQQAENQSFLSGA

-953 LIILLL
+953 LIILIL

-974 SIVLSFTGVFL
+974 SIILSFTGVFL

-1021 QLLLDRKKEELN
+1021 QLLFDRKKIDLN
-1033 VEKDNMLSKDQI
+1033 LSKEDI
-1045 FEAIVSGGK
+1045 IDKNIALDLIKTAGK
-1054 ARLRPVILTAIT
+1054 ARLKPVLLTAIT
-1066 TILGL
+1066 TIFGL
-1071 IPLAIGLNIDLM
+1071 IPLAVGLNIDFFT
-1083 SLFSSGN
+1083 LFADWN
-1090 PNIYVGG
+1090 ANIYIGG

-1112 GLTFATFLTL
+1112 GITFATFLTL
-1122 VIVPVTFYLSK
+1122 IIVPSMYYIIHLGRIK
-1133 RAALKIREF
+1133 LKNI
-1142 KLN
+1142 

>member
-275 EKEATSFTRS
+275 EKDVTSFTRS

-316 AKENFLPENLDVVV
+316 AKQNFLPENLDVVV

-501 DLSEREI
+501 DLSEQEI

-513 MKMTYILGGLAIV
+513 IKLTYILGGLAIV

-697 MTMREFKFR
+697 ITMREFKFR
-706 RGMSSEELRKE
+706 RGTSSEELRKE
-717 IQVELIEKFPGI
+717 IQLELLEKFPGI

-855 VFRDQSTGKTKE
+855 VFRDQSTGKIQE

-1021 QLLLDRKKEELN
+1021 QLLFDRKKIDLN
-1033 VEKDNMLSKDQI
+1033 MSKDEI
-1045 FEAIVSGGK
+1045 IDKMTAMELVKTAGK
-1054 ARLRPVILTAIT
+1054 ARLKPVLLTAIT
-1066 TILGL
+1066 TIFGL
-1071 IPLAIGLNIDLM
+1071 IPLAVGLNIDFF
-1083 SLFSSGN
+1083 SLFANWN
-1090 PNIYVGG
+1090 PNVYLGG
-1097 DNVIFWGPLAWTVIF
+1097 DNVVFWGPLAWTVIF
-1112 GLTFATFLTL
+1112 GITFATFLTL
-1122 VIVPVTFYLSK
+1122 IIVPSMYYIIHLARIK
-1133 RAALKIREF
+1133 LKNI
-1142 KLN
+1142 

>member
-1 MNKKNKEFFLSSWAI
+1 MDKKNKEFFLSSWAI

-1021 QLLLDRKKEELN
+1021 QLLFDRKKIDLN
-1033 VEKDNMLSKDQI
+1033 MSKDEI
-1045 FEAIVSGGK
+1045 IDKLTAMELVKTAGK
-1054 ARLRPVILTAIT
+1054 ARLKPVLLTAIT
-1066 TILGL
+1066 TIFGL
-1071 IPLAIGLNIDLM
+1071 IPLAVGLNIDFF
-1083 SLFSSGN
+1083 SLFANWN
-1090 PNIYVGG
+1090 PNVYLGG

-1112 GLTFATFLTL
+1112 GITFATFLTL
-1122 VIVPVTFYLSK
+1122 IIVPSMYYIIHLARIK
-1133 RAALKIREF
+1133 LKNI
-1142 KLN
+1142 

>member
-275 EKEATSFTRS
+275 EKDVTSFTRS

-513 MKMTYILGGLAIV
+513 IKMTYILGGLAIV

-1021 QLLLDRKKEELN
+1021 QLLFDRKKIDLN
-1033 VEKDNMLSKDQI
+1033 MSKDEI
-1045 FEAIVSGGK
+1045 IDKMTAMELVKTAGK
-1054 ARLRPVILTAIT
+1054 ARLKPVLLTAIT
-1066 TILGL
+1066 TIFGL
-1071 IPLAIGLNIDLM
+1071 IPLAVGLNIDFF
-1083 SLFSSGN
+1083 SLFANWN
-1090 PNIYVGG
+1090 PNVYLGG
-1097 DNVIFWGPLAWTVIF
+1097 DNVVFWGPLAWTVIF
-1112 GLTFATFLTL
+1112 GITFATFLTL
-1122 VIVPVTFYLSK
+1122 IIVPSMYYIIHLARIK
-1133 RAALKIREF
+1133 LKNI
-1142 KLN
+1142 

>member
-305 ASNSIQEIIKD
+305 ASNSIQKIIKD

-1021 QLLLDRKKEELN
+1021 QLLFDRKKIDLN
-1033 VEKDNMLSKDQI
+1033 MSKDEI
-1045 FEAIVSGGK
+1045 IDKMTAMELVKKAGK
-1054 ARLRPVILTAIT
+1054 ARLKPVLLTAIT
-1066 TILGL
+1066 TIFGL
-1071 IPLAIGLNIDLM
+1071 IPLAVGLNIDFF
-1083 SLFSSGN
+1083 SLFANWN
-1090 PNIYVGG
+1090 PNVYLGG

-1112 GLTFATFLTL
+1112 GITFATFLTL
-1122 VIVPVTFYLSK
+1122 IIVPSMYYIIHLARIK
-1133 RAALKIREF
+1133 LKNI
-1142 KLN
+1142 

>member
-16 NNKTIIYVLMT
+16 NNKTIIYVLMI

-54 VTTIFPGNNAEE
+54 VTTVFPGNNAEE
-66 IEKLIT
+66 MEKLIT

-93 EGISIINIEFDDD
+93 EGISIINIEFDDE
-106 IPTEVARLR
+106 IPTALARQR

-197 IAVNPYKMK
+197 VAVDPYMMK
-206 ATKTSFGNIINAISQ
+206 ATKTSFGDIINAIAQ
-221 ENITISAGSLISDGQ
+221 ENVTVSAGSLISAGQ

-243 GEVSDPSQLN
+243 GEVSNPNELN
-253 RLIVKRDDGP
+253 RIIVKRDNGP
-263 VYLEDVASVSFR
+263 VYLEDVASISFK
-275 EKEATSFTRS
+275 EKEITSYTRS
-285 FDQKT
+285 FDKKT

-305 ASNSIQEIIKD
+305 ASNSIQEIID
-316 AKENFLPENLDVVV
+316 EAKESFLPENLDVVV

-380 FMSLVILSAFGFTLN
+380 FMSLVILSAFGLTLN

-428 MSRVQAAKLG
+428 VSRVQAAKLG

-508 SRTNL
+508 SRKNL
-513 MKMTYILGGLAIV
+513 MRMTYVLGGFAII
-526 FVLFQ
+526 FVLFN

-544 FLFWSYKYV
+544 FLFWSYKYI
-553 IKNSAVKFQN
+553 IKNSAIRFQN
-563 TLLVKLENRYNE
+563 TFLVRLENLYNS
-575 FLSFALAGFRPY
+575 FLSYALSGIRPFLFLAGTFT
-587 LFLLGTISLFF
+587 LFVF
-598 VSILLMA
+598 SIVLMG
-605 IFPPKVEF
+605 IFPPKIEF

-630 GTDIKKTN
+630 GTDIEKTN
-638 ETSML
+638 ETSKQ
-643 IESEVYKVVNNSKYI
+643 IESEIYKVANNSKYF
-658 DNGYNFLVESAIS
+658 DGDYNFLVESAIS

-697 MTMREFKFR
+697 MTMREFKYR
-706 RGMSSEELRKE
+706 RGMSSEELRKD
-717 IQVELIEKFPGI
+717 IQLELIGRFPGI

-743 YPVNIEIYGED
+743 YPVNIEIYGDD
-754 YEQLIETAI
+754 YEKLIETAI
-763 SMKNYLNQENIEGI
+763 SMKNYLNKENIEGI

-788 PGLEFNVDREK
+788 PGLEFIVDREK

-820 SKAGIYKLR
+820 SKAGVYKLK
-829 GEDYEINVRFDEEF
+829 GEDYQINVRLDEEY
-843 KNDINSIINQNI
+843 KNNINTIINQNI
-855 VFRDQSTGKTKE
+855 IFRDQATGKTKE
-867 VPIASI
+867 VPIAS
-873 VDQKNI
+873 VVNERNI
-879 TSFSAIKHIDLQR
+879 TSFSAIKHINLQR

-905 ANEIVNTAEIALSG
+905 ANEIVNTAEISLSG
-919 YEAPQGVE
+919 FETPKGVDF
-927 YKFTG
+927 KFTG
-932 EIKQQSENQEFLSGA
+932 EIKQQAENQSFLSGA

-953 LIILLL
+953 LIILIL

-974 SIVLSFTGVFL
+974 SIILSFTGVFL

-1021 QLLLDRKKEELN
+1021 QLLFDRKKIDLN
-1033 VEKDNMLSKDQI
+1033 LSKEDI
-1045 FEAIVSGGK
+1045 IDKNIALDLVKTAGK
-1054 ARLRPVILTAIT
+1054 ARLKPVLLTAIT
-1066 TILGL
+1066 TIFGL
-1071 IPLAIGLNIDLM
+1071 IPLAVGLNIDFFT
-1083 SLFSSGN
+1083 LFADWN
-1090 PNIYVGG
+1090 ANIYIGG

-1112 GLTFATFLTL
+1112 GITFATFLTL
-1122 VIVPVTFYLSK
+1122 IIVPSMYYIIHLGRIK
-1133 RAALKIREF
+1133 LKNI
-1142 KLN
+1142 

>member
-513 MKMTYILGGLAIV
+513 MKMTYILGGLALV

-575 FLSFALAGFRPY
+575 FLSFALSGFRPY

-855 VFRDQSTGKTKE
+855 VFRDQSNGKTKE

-947 LLTGIA
+947 LLIGIA

-1021 QLLLDRKKEELN
+1021 QLLFDRKKIDLN
-1033 VEKDNMLSKDQI
+1033 MSKDEI
-1045 FEAIVSGGK
+1045 IDKMTAMELVKTAGK
-1054 ARLRPVILTAIT
+1054 ARLKPVLLTAIT
-1066 TILGL
+1066 TIFGL
-1071 IPLAIGLNIDLM
+1071 IPLAVGLNIDFF
-1083 SLFSSGN
+1083 SLFANWN
-1090 PNIYVGG
+1090 PNVYLGG

-1112 GLTFATFLTL
+1112 GITFATFLTL
-1122 VIVPVTFYLSK
+1122 IIVPSMYYIIHLARIK
-1133 RAALKIREF
+1133 LKNI
-1142 KLN
+1142 

>member
-16 NNKTIIYVLMT
+16 NNKTIIYVLMI

-54 VTTIFPGNNAEE
+54 VTTVFPGNNAEE
-66 IEKLIT
+66 MEKLIT

-93 EGISIINIEFDDD
+93 EGISIINIEFDDE
-106 IPTEVARLR
+106 IPTALARQR

-197 IAVNPYKMK
+197 VAVDPYMMK
-206 ATKTSFGNIINAISQ
+206 ATKTSFGDIINAIAQ
-221 ENITISAGSLISDGQ
+221 ENVTVSAGSLISAGQ

-243 GEVSDPSQLN
+243 GEVSNPNELN
-253 RLIVKRDDGP
+253 RIIVKRDNGP
-263 VYLEDVASVSFR
+263 VYLEDVASISFK
-275 EKEATSFTRS
+275 EKEITSYTRS
-285 FDQKT
+285 FDKKT
-290 VMLEVVKRGGENAIF
+290 IMLEVVKRGGENAIF
-305 ASNSIQEIIKD
+305 ASNSIQKIID
-316 AKENFLPENLDVVV
+316 EAKESFLPENLDVVV

-380 FMSLVILSAFGFTLN
+380 FMSLVILSAFGLTLN

-428 MSRVQAAKLG
+428 VSRVQAAKLG

-508 SRTNL
+508 SRKNL
-513 MKMTYILGGLAIV
+513 IRMTYVLGGFAII
-526 FVLFQ
+526 FVLFN

-544 FLFWSYKYV
+544 FLFWSYKYI
-553 IKNSAVKFQN
+553 IKNSAIRFQN
-563 TLLVKLENRYNE
+563 TFLVRLENLYNS
-575 FLSFALAGFRPY
+575 FLSYALSGIRPFLFLAGTFALFI
-587 LFLLGTISLFF
+587 F
-598 VSILLMA
+598 SIVLMG
-605 IFPPKVEF
+605 IFPPKIEF

-630 GTDIKKTN
+630 GTDIEKTN
-638 ETSML
+638 ETSKQ
-643 IESEVYKVVNNSKYI
+643 IESEIYKVANNSKYF
-658 DNGYNFLVESAIS
+658 DGDYNFLVESAIS

-697 MTMREFKFR
+697 MTMREFKYR
-706 RGMSSEELRKE
+706 RGMSSEELRKD
-717 IQVELIEKFPGI
+717 IQLELIGRFPGI

-743 YPVNIEIYGED
+743 YPVNIEIYGDD
-754 YEQLIETAI
+754 YEKLIETAI
-763 SMKNYLNQENIEGI
+763 SMKNYLNKENIEGI

-788 PGLEFNVDREK
+788 PGLEFIVDREK

-820 SKAGIYKLR
+820 SKAGVYKLK
-829 GEDYEINVRFDEEF
+829 GEDYQINVRLDEEY
-843 KNDINSIINQNI
+843 KNNINTIINQNI
-855 VFRDQSTGKTKE
+855 IFRDQATGKTKE
-867 VPIASI
+867 VPIAS
-873 VDQKNI
+873 VVNERNI
-879 TSFSAIKHIDLQR
+879 TSFSAIKHINLQR

-905 ANEIVNTAEIALSG
+905 ANEIVNTAEISLSG
-919 YEAPQGVE
+919 FETPKGVDF
-927 YKFTG
+927 KFTG
-932 EIKQQSENQEFLSGA
+932 EIKQQAENQSFLSGA

-953 LIILLL
+953 LIILIL

-974 SIVLSFTGVFL
+974 SIILSFTGVFL

-1021 QLLLDRKKEELN
+1021 QLLFDRKKIDLN
-1033 VEKDNMLSKDQI
+1033 LSKEDI
-1045 FEAIVSGGK
+1045 IDKNIALDLIKTAGK
-1054 ARLRPVILTAIT
+1054 ARLKPVLLTAIT
-1066 TILGL
+1066 TIFGL
-1071 IPLAIGLNIDLM
+1071 IPLAVGLNIDFFT
-1083 SLFSSGN
+1083 LFADWN
-1090 PNIYVGG
+1090 ANIYIGG

-1112 GLTFATFLTL
+1112 GITFATFLTL
-1122 VIVPVTFYLSK
+1122 IIVPSMYYIIHLGRIK
-1133 RAALKIREF
+1133 LKNI
-1142 KLN
+1142 

>member
-263 VYLEDVASVSFR
+263 VYLEDVASVSFS
-275 EKEATSFTRS
+275 EKDVTSFTRS

-316 AKENFLPENLDVVV
+316 AKQNFLPENLDVVV

-513 MKMTYILGGLAIV
+513 IKMTYILGGLAIV

-697 MTMREFKFR
+697 ITMREFKFR

-717 IQVELIEKFPGI
+717 IQLELLEKFPGI

-855 VFRDQSTGKTKE
+855 VFRDQSTGKIQE

-1021 QLLLDRKKEELN
+1021 QLLFDRKKIDLN
-1033 VEKDNMLSKDQI
+1033 MSKDEI
-1045 FEAIVSGGK
+1045 IDKMTAMELVKTAGK
-1054 ARLRPVILTAIT
+1054 ARLKPVLLTAIT
-1066 TILGL
+1066 TIFGL
-1071 IPLAIGLNIDLM
+1071 IPLAVGLNIDFF
-1083 SLFSSGN
+1083 SLFANWN
-1090 PNIYVGG
+1090 PNVYLGG
-1097 DNVIFWGPLAWTVIF
+1097 DNVVFWGPLAWTVIF
-1112 GLTFATFLTL
+1112 GITFATFLTL
-1122 VIVPVTFYLSK
+1122 IIVPSMYYIIHLARIK
-1133 RAALKIREF
+1133 LKNI
-1142 KLN
+1142 

>member
-1021 QLLLDRKKEELN
+1021 QLLFDRKKIDLN
-1033 VEKDNMLSKDQI
+1033 MSKDEI
-1045 FEAIVSGGK
+1045 IDKMTAMELVKTAGK
-1054 ARLRPVILTAIT
+1054 ARLKPVLLTAIT
-1066 TILGL
+1066 TIFGLLPLAVGL
-1071 IPLAIGLNIDLM
+1071 ILIS
-1083 SLFSSGN
+1083 SLFLQIG
-1090 PNIYVGG
+1090 IQMY
-1097 DNVIFWGPLAWTVIF
+1097 T
-1112 GLTFATFLTL
+1112 
-1122 VIVPVTFYLSK
+1122 
-1133 RAALKIREF
+1133 
-1142 KLN
+1142 

>member
-1 MNKKNKEFFLSSWAI
+1 MDKKNKEFFLSSWAI

-154 ISLVGDYKVEELKE
+154 ISLVGDYKVEEFKE

-177 ERLPQ
+177 ERLPE

-197 IAVNPYKMK
+197 IAVNPYQMK
-206 ATKTSFGNIINAISQ
+206 ATKTSFSNIINAISQ
-221 ENITISAGSLISDGQ
+221 ENITVSAGSLISDGQ

-243 GEVSDPSQLN
+243 GEVSDPKELN

-263 VYLEDVASVSFR
+263 VYLEDVALVSFR

-305 ASNSIQEIIKD
+305 ASNSIQEIIKE
-316 AKENFLPENLDVVV
+316 AKENFLPENLDVVI

-428 MSRVQAAKLG
+428 LSRVQAAKLG

-513 MKMTYILGGLAIV
+513 IKMTYILGGLAIV
-526 FVLFQ
+526 FVLFK
-531 DTRAIGSLLAFIC
+531 DTRAIGSLLAFVC
-544 FLFWSYKYV
+544 FLFWAYKYV
-553 IKNSAVKFQN
+553 IKNSAIKFQN
-563 TLLVKLENRYNE
+563 TLLVKLENRYNQ

-598 VSILLMA
+598 ISILLMA

-643 IESEVYKVVNNSKYI
+643 IESEIYKVVNNSKYI

-829 GEDYEINVRFDEEF
+829 GEDYEINVRLDEEF
-843 KNDINSIINQNI
+843 RNDINSIINQNI

-873 VDQKNI
+873 VDQRNI

-927 YKFTG
+927 YRFTG

-974 SIVLSFTGVFL
+974 SIVLSFTGVFM
-985 GIVIFNL
+985 GIIIFNL

-1021 QLLLDRKKEELN
+1021 QLLFDRKKIDLN
-1033 VEKDNMLSKDQI
+1033 MSKDEI
-1045 FEAIVSGGK
+1045 IDKVTAMELVKTAGK
-1054 ARLRPVILTAIT
+1054 ARLKPVLLTAIT
-1066 TILGL
+1066 TIFGL
-1071 IPLAIGLNIDLM
+1071 IPLAVGLNIDFF
-1083 SLFSSGN
+1083 SLFAN
-1090 PNIYVGG
+1090 WDPNVYLGG

-1112 GLTFATFLTL
+1112 GITFATFLTL
-1122 VIVPVTFYLSK
+1122 IIVPSMYYIIHLARIK
-1133 RAALKIREF
+1133 LKNI
-1142 KLN
+1142 

>member
-1 MNKKNKEFFLSSWAI
+1 
-16 NNKTIIYVLMT
+16 
-27 IFLVSGITAYKTMPR
+27 
-42 ELFPEINSSNIF
+42 
-54 VTTIFPGNNAEE
+54 
-66 IEKLIT
+66 
-72 DPLEQEIK
+72 
-80 GVIGLIEIESTSS
+80 
-93 EGISIINIEFDDD
+93 
-106 IPTEVARLR
+106 
-115 VKDLVDNVT
+115 
-124 VGDDWPT
+124 
-131 FNNAK
+131 
-136 VDPNIFEFD
+136 
-145 IAERFPVLN
+145 
-154 ISLVGDYKVEELKE
+154 
-168 YAEYLDTRI
+168 
-177 ERLPQ
+177 
-182 VKTVEVRGI
+182 
-191 QDFEVE
+191 
-197 IAVNPYKMK
+197 MK

-290 VMLEVVKRGGENAIF
+290 IMLEVVKRGGENAIF

-316 AKENFLPENLDVVV
+316 AKEKFLPENLDVVV

-544 FLFWSYKYV
+544 FLFWLYKYV

-587 LFLLGTISLFF
+587 LFLLGTVSLFF

-638 ETSML
+638 ETLML

-697 MTMREFKFR
+697 ITMREFKFR

-717 IQVELIEKFPGI
+717 IQLELLEKFPGI

-1021 QLLLDRKKEELN
+1021 QLLFDRKKIDLN
-1033 VEKDNMLSKDQI
+1033 MSKDEI
-1045 FEAIVSGGK
+1045 IDKMTAMELVKTAGK
-1054 ARLRPVILTAIT
+1054 ARLKPVLLTAIT
-1066 TILGL
+1066 TIFGL
-1071 IPLAIGLNIDLM
+1071 IPLAVGLNIDFF
-1083 SLFSSGN
+1083 SLFANWN
-1090 PNIYVGG
+1090 PNVYLGG
-1097 DNVIFWGPLAWTVIF
+1097 DNVVFWGPLAWTVIF
-1112 GLTFATFLTL
+1112 GITFATFLTL
-1122 VIVPVTFYLSK
+1122 IIVPSMYYIIHLARIK
-1133 RAALKIREF
+1133 LKNI
-1142 KLN
+1142 

>member
-1021 QLLLDRKKEELN
+1021 QLLFDRKKIDLN
-1033 VEKDNMLSKDQI
+1033 MSKDEI
-1045 FEAIVSGGK
+1045 IDK
-1054 ARLRPVILTAIT
+1054 MTAME
-1066 TILGL
+1066 LL
-1071 IPLAIGLNIDLM
+1071 KQQVKQDLNL
-1083 SLFSSGN
+1083 
-1090 PNIYVGG
+1090 
-1097 DNVIFWGPLAWTVIF
+1097 
-1112 GLTFATFLTL
+1112 
-1122 VIVPVTFYLSK
+1122 FYLQ
-1133 RAALKIREF
+1133 L
-1142 KLN
+1142 

>member
-243 GEVSDPSQLN
+243 GEVSNPSQLN

-1021 QLLLDRKKEELN
+1021 QLLFDRKKIDLN
-1033 VEKDNMLSKDQI
+1033 MSKDEI
-1045 FEAIVSGGK
+1045 IDKMTAMELVKTAGK
-1054 ARLRPVILTAIT
+1054 ARLKPVLLTAIT
-1066 TILGL
+1066 TIFGL
-1071 IPLAIGLNIDLM
+1071 IPLAVGLNIDFF
-1083 SLFSSGN
+1083 SLFANWN
-1090 PNIYVGG
+1090 PNVYLGG

-1112 GLTFATFLTL
+1112 GITFATFLTL
-1122 VIVPVTFYLSK
+1122 IIVPSMYYIIHLARIK
-1133 RAALKIREF
+1133 LKNI
-1142 KLN
+1142 